1 MKRTKNELLEDVKK
15 VLGDRTDDD
24 ALALLENVTDSISD
38 KDEDWEKKYNDIVK
52 EKNELDETWRKKYAE
67 RFHGNDDN
75 NGNNGRNNVNNGND
89 NDSDSDDDDGV
100 NTDITINDLFKS
112 EE

>member
-1 MKRTKNELLEDVKK
+1 MKRNKNELIEDVKK

-38 KDEDWEKKYNDIVK
+38 KDEEWEKKYNDMVK

-67 RFHGNDDN
+67 RFHGNDGS
-75 NGNNGRNNVNNGND
+75 NGNNGSDNGDNGND
-89 NDSDSDDDDGV
+89 NDSGSDDDNGV
-100 NTDITINDLFKS
+100 NTDITIESLFK
-112 EE
+112 EEG

>member
-1 MKRTKNELLEDVKK
+1 MKRNKNELIEDVKK

-38 KDEDWEKKYNDIVK
+38 KDEEWEKKYNDMVK

-67 RFHGNDDN
+67 RFHGNDGS
-75 NGNNGRNNVNNGND
+75 NGNNGSDNGDNGND
-89 NDSDSDDDDGV
+89 NDSGSDDDNGV
-100 NTDITINDLFKS
+100 NTDISIESLFK
-112 EE
+112 EEG

>member
-38 KDEDWEKKYNDIVK
+38 KDEEWEQKYNDMVK
-52 EKNELDETWRKKYAE
+52 EKKELDENWRKKYAE
-67 RFHGNDDN
+67 RFHAGTDYSNNDDGNDGIGN
-75 NGNNGRNNVNNGND
+75 NGNNGDNEDEGNVNT
-89 NDSDSDDDDGV
+89 S
-100 NTDITINDLFKS
+100 ITIDDLFK
-112 EE
+112 EEG